1 MEKWK
6 NGKMK
11 RRVNHMVVRS
21 FFRTFAKEIMND
33 KRNSGK
39 IAFNDDDEETTI
51 RSYSQLLPKG
61 DA

>member
-1 MEKWK
+1 
-6 NGKMK
+6 MK